1 MNFGEAMYVVLRGGI
16 VYRTQGNF
24 EDSGLPSQRIRLDE
38 TMSMIEE
45 FYMPELTI
53 SEDGYF
59 NMHYFYPTKDD
70 LNSSY
75 TQVYHG

>member
-16 VYRTQGNF
+16 VYRTHGNF
-24 EDSGLPSQRIRLDE
+24 EDGGLPSQRIRLNE
-38 TMSMIEE
+38 TMSIIEE
-45 FYMPELTI
+45 FYMPEFTI

-59 NMHYFYPTKDD
+59 IIHYFTPTKDD

>member
-16 VYRTQGNF
+16 VYRTHGNF

-45 FYMPELTI
+45 FYMPELTV
-53 SEDGYF
+53 SENGYF
-59 NMHYFYPTKDD
+59 NLQYFYPTKDD